1 MRVLVVFHVYY
12 EHLAAYYLDKMRN
25 IHSCEWTL
33 IVTGRNLSE
42 QIRNRIRG
50 VKEDAVFLECDNV
63 GYDVWPFIAGIKT
76 VNLDDYDI
84 VIKLHTKNEDGK
96 KFRLHGE
103 LMTGAEWRG
112 YVVDALLKDRETF
125 GKLLSMFREN
135 ADLGIAYSQKL
146 NYISNGGHL
155 EDGSMLE
162 AELKRLGIIRT
173 SGMFCAGTMFVTRA
187 KALKFLQRD
196 DVCEGLFEQ
205 SGPSHGSSTMA
216 HVYERLIPI
225 SIVSNGWGIKLIPAS
240 RWSAALF
247 AFKDAVG
254 PAVKWLISV
263 DYYGDDHRKRLKL
276 LGKTIGL

>member
-1 MRVLVVFHVYY
+1 MRILIVFHIFY
-12 EHLAAYYLDKMRN
+12 ENLIGYYLDKMSN
-25 IHSCEWTL
+25 IISCEWNL
-33 IVTGRNLSE
+33 IVTGNNLS
-42 QIRNRIRG
+42 QDTIGRIREL
-50 VKEDAVFLECDNV
+50 KSDAVFLECSNV
-63 GYDVWPFIAGIKT
+63 GYDVWPFIAGIKA

-103 LMTGAEWRG
+103 LMTGTEWRG
-112 YVVDALLKDRETF
+112 YMVDALLKDRETF

-135 ADLGIAYSQKL
+135 ANLGIAYSQKL

-173 SGMFCAGTMFVTRA
+173 SGMFCAGTMFATRA

-205 SGPSHGSSTMA
+205 TGPSHGSSTMA

-225 SIVSNGWGIKLIPAS
+225 SIVSSGWGIRLIPAS
-240 RWSAALF
+240 RRSAVLF
-247 AFKDAVG
+247 ALKDVVG
-254 PAVKWLISV
+254 PAMKWLISV
-263 DYYGDDHRKRLKL
+263 DYYGDDHIKRLKL
-276 LGKTIGL
+276 FGHLF

>member
-42 QIRNRIRG
+42 QVRNRIKG

-76 VNLDDYDI
+76 VDPDDYDI
-84 VIKLHTKNEDGK
+84 VIKLHTKNEDGQ

-103 LMTGAEWRG
+103 VMTGTEWRG
-112 YVVDALLKDRETF
+112 YMVDALMKDGETF
-125 GKLLSMFREN
+125 RKLLALFEDN
-135 ADLGIAYSQKL
+135 PNLGIAYSWKL
-146 NYISNGGHL
+146 NFNSSGGHP

-162 AELKRLGIIRT
+162 NELSRLGIERK
-173 SGMFCAGTMFVTRA
+173 SSMFCAGTMFAARTCT
-187 KALKFLQRD
+187 LKFLLRD
-196 DVCEGLFEQ
+196 DISAEIFQ
-205 SGPSHGSSTMA
+205 KSGPSHSSSSMA

-225 SIVSNGWGIKLIPAS
+225 SIVSSGWGIKLIPAS
-240 RWSAALF
+240 RWSAVLF

-276 LGKTIGL
+276 LGRTIGL